1 VTTGKV
7 WLVGAGPGDP
17 GLITV
22 RGLEVLRQAE
32 VVLYDALAHPALLEA
47 ASQAERHD
55 VGKRFGDPRSK
66 QDDINERMI
75 ALARAGKRVVR
86 LKGGDPLLFARGAE
100 EALALANAGIP
111 FEIVPGISS
120 PVAAAAFAGIS
131 LTHRDLSSSTT
142 FITGSDRAGKE
153 WSPES
158 WKRLATATDTV
169 CVLMGMRR
177 IEAIAQALV
186 DGGKSPETPAAVIQ
200 WGARP
205 AQRVVVARLAD
216 IAEKAREA
224 GLSNPAVIVV
234 GEVVRLR
241 ESLRW
246 YDTRPLF
253 GRRVL
258 VPRPAGQAERTAQ
271 ALRER
276 GAEPRVVPVIE
287 IAPPPDPAPLQD
299 AAGRLGAYD
308 WVLFTSA
315 NGVEALFQA
324 LRRAGRDAR
333 AFGSAKIA
341 VIGPR
346 TADALERFG
355 VRADRVAEEHVG
367 EGLARDVLSLGTP
380 RRVLIVRALVA
391 RDALPTLLR
400 EAGALVDVVPAYET
414 RPAPAGPKSLVELVE
429 TCAVDT
435 VLFTSSSTV
444 SATVERLG
452 ASARELL
459 GRLTVASIG
468 PITTRTAEELGIRVD
483 VTATTFT
490 VEGLLDAL
498 EAHVAGTGGR
508 VGPAAVSE

>member
-1 VTTGKV
+1 VENGKV

-22 RGLEVLRQAE
+22 RGLEVLRRAE
-32 VVLYDALAHPALLEA
+32 VVLYDTLAHPALLDA
-47 ASQAERHD
+47 ASQAEHRD
-55 VGKRFGDPRSK
+55 VGKRYGEPGAS
-66 QDDINERMI
+66 QSEINRELI
-75 ALARAGKRVVR
+75 ELARAGKRVVR

-100 EALALANAGIP
+100 EALALVEAKIP

-120 PVAAAAFAGIS
+120 PVAAAAYAGIS

-158 WKRLATATDTV
+158 WKRLATATDTI

-177 IEAIAQALV
+177 IEAIAQALI
-186 DGGKSPETPAAVIQ
+186 DGGRSPETPAAVIQ

-205 AQRVVVARLAD
+205 SQRVVVGRLAD
-216 IAEKAREA
+216 IADTARDA

-287 IAPPPDPAPLQD
+287 IVPPADPAPLES
-299 AAGRLGAYD
+299 AVGRLADYE

-315 NGVEALFQA
+315 NGVEQLFLA

-333 AFGSAKIA
+333 AFGAAKIG

-355 VRADRVAEEHVG
+355 IRADRVAEEHVG
-367 EGLARDVLSLGTP
+367 EGLARDILALGTP
-380 RRVLIVRALVA
+380 RRVLIARALVA
-391 RDALPTLLR
+391 RDVLPALLR
-400 EAGALVDVVPAYET
+400 EAGAEVDVVAAYET

-429 TCAVDT
+429 TRAVDT

-444 SATVERLG
+444 KTTVERLG
-452 ASARELL
+452 ASAVELL

-468 PITTRTAEELGIRVD
+468 PITTRTAEELGLRVD

-490 VEGLLDAL
+490 VDGLLDAL
-498 EAHVAGTGGR
+498 EKYFESR
-508 VGPAAVSE
+508 PARSD

>member
-1 VTTGKV
+1 MVTLGKV

-22 RGLEVLRQAE
+22 RGLEVLGKAD
-32 VVLYDALAHPALLEA
+32 VVLYDALAHPALLDA
-47 ASQAERHD
+47 AGHAERHD

-66 QDDINERMI
+66 QDEINERMI

-142 FITGSDRAGKE
+142 FITGSDREGKE

-169 CVLMGMRR
+169 CILMGMRR
-177 IEAIAQALV
+177 IEEIAQALI
-186 DGGKSPETPAAVIQ
+186 DGGRSPETPTAVIQ

-205 AQRVVVARLAD
+205 EQRVVVARLVD

-234 GEVVRLR
+234 GEVVTLR

-287 IAPPPDPAPLQD
+287 IAPPPDPAPLEN
-299 AAGRLGAYD
+299 AAATLGSYD

-315 NGVEALFQA
+315 NGVESLFSA

-346 TADALERFG
+346 TADALERHG

-400 EAGALVDVVPAYET
+400 EAGVAVDVVPAYET

-429 TCAVDT
+429 TRAVDT

-444 SATVERLG
+444 TATVERLG
-452 ASARELL
+452 PSARELL
-459 GRLTVASIG
+459 GKLTVASIG

-490 VEGLLDAL
+490 VDGVLDAL
-498 EAHVAGTGGR
+498 EGHFQPRGL
-508 VGPAAVSE
+508 PASSG

>member
-1 VTTGKV
+1 VTLGKV

-22 RGLEVLRQAE
+22 RGLEVLRAAD
-32 VVLYDALAHPALLEA
+32 VVLFDRLAHPALLDVA
-47 ASQAERHD
+47 NRAEHHD

-66 QDDINERMI
+66 QEDINAQMI
-75 ALARAGKRVVR
+75 AFARAGKRVVR

-100 EALALANAGIP
+100 EAIALADAGIP

-142 FITGSDRAGKE
+142 FITGSDRAGKD

-158 WKRLATATDTV
+158 WKRLATATDTI
-169 CVLMGMRR
+169 CVLMGMKR
-177 IEAIAQALV
+177 IEEITQALI
-186 DGGKSPETPAAVIQ
+186 DGGRSADTPAAVIQ

-205 AQRVVVARLAD
+205 EQRVVVARLAD
-216 IAEKAREA
+216 VAQKAREEE
-224 GLSNPAVIVV
+224 LTNPAVIVV
-234 GEVVRLR
+234 GEVVGLR
-241 ESLRW
+241 EKLRW
-246 YDTRPLF
+246 YDTQPLF

-258 VPRPAGQAERTAQ
+258 VPRPAGQAERTAR

-287 IAPPPDPAPLQD
+287 IAPPPDPAPLES
-299 AAGRLGAYD
+299 ACTRLGEYD

-315 NGVEALFQA
+315 NGVERLFAALE
-324 LRRAGRDAR
+324 RAGRDAR
-333 AFGSAKIA
+333 AFGSSKVG

-346 TADALERFG
+346 TADALARFG
-355 VRADRVAEEHVG
+355 IRADRVAEEHVG
-367 EGLARDVLSLGTP
+367 EGLARDVLAFGTP

-400 EAGALVDVVPAYET
+400 EAGAGVDVVAAYET
-414 RPAPAGPKSLVELVE
+414 RPSDPESLVELVQTGE
-429 TCAVDT
+429 VDT

-444 SATVERLG
+444 TATVERLG
-452 ASARELL
+452 PRAAALL
-459 GRLTVASIG
+459 GKLTVASIG
-468 PITTRTAEELGIRVD
+468 PITTRTAEERGVRVD

-490 VEGLLDAL
+490 VDGLLDAL
-498 EAHVAGTGGR
+498 ERHFQGLGASGSAR
-508 VGPAAVSE
+508 

>member
-1 VTTGKV
+1 MTNGKV

-22 RGLEVLRQAE
+22 RGLEALRRAE
-32 VVLYDALAHPALLEA
+32 VVLYDTLAHPALLDA
-47 ASQAERHD
+47 ASQAELRH
-55 VGKRFGDPRSK
+55 VGKRYGEPSAS
-66 QDDINERMI
+66 QSEINRE
-75 ALARAGKRVVR
+75 LVELGRAGKRVVR

-100 EALALANAGIP
+100 EALALAEANIP

-120 PVAAAAFAGIS
+120 PVAAAAYAGIS
-131 LTHRDLSSSTT
+131 LTHRELSSSTT

-177 IEAIAQALV
+177 IEAITQALM
-186 DGGKSPETPAAVIQ
+186 DGGRSPETPAAVIQ

-205 AQRVVVARLAD
+205 EQRVVVARLAD
-216 IAEKAREA
+216 IARSARQA

-234 GEVVRLR
+234 GEVVALR
-241 ESLRW
+241 NSLRW

-276 GAEPRVVPVIE
+276 GAEPHVVPVIE
-287 IAPPPDPAPLQD
+287 IVPPADPEPLAS
-299 AAGRLGAYD
+299 AATRLGEYD

-315 NGVEALFQA
+315 NGVERLFGA
-324 LRRAGRDAR
+324 LRASGRDAR
-333 AFGSAKIA
+333 AFGNAKIG

-346 TADALERFG
+346 TAEALERFG

-367 EGLARDVLSLGTP
+367 EGLAREILAVGTP
-380 RRVLIVRALVA
+380 RRVLILRALVA
-391 RDALPTLLR
+391 RDALPTALR
-400 EAGALVDVVPAYET
+400 DAGALVDVVAAYET
-414 RPAPAGPKSLVELVE
+414 RPAPPGPKSLVELVE
-429 TCAVDT
+429 TGAVDT

-444 SATVERLG
+444 TTTVERMG
-452 ASARELL
+452 PTARELL
-459 GRLTVASIG
+459 ARLTVASIG
-468 PITTRTAEELGIRVD
+468 PITTSTAEALGVRVD
-483 VTATTFT
+483 VTAATFT
-490 VEGLLDAL
+490 VDGLLDAL
-498 EAHVAGTGGR
+498 EQHLESRSALPGD
-508 VGPAAVSE
+508 

>member
-1 VTTGKV
+1 VTVGKV

-22 RGLEVLRQAE
+22 RGLEVLRRAE
-32 VVLYDALAHPALLEA
+32 VVLYDTLAHPALLEA
-47 ASQAERHD
+47 APQAEQRD
-55 VGKRFGDPRSK
+55 VGKRYGAPGTS
-66 QDDINERMI
+66 QAEINRDLI
-75 ALARAGKRVVR
+75 ALARAGRRVVR
-86 LKGGDPLLFARGAE
+86 LKGGDPLLFARGSE
-100 EALALANAGIP
+100 EALALAEANVP

-120 PVAAAAFAGIS
+120 PVAAAAYAGIS

-177 IEAIAQALV
+177 IEAIAQALI
-186 DGGKSPETPAAVIQ
+186 DGGRSPETPSAVIQ

-205 AQRVVVARLAD
+205 GQRVVVARLAD
-216 IAEKAREA
+216 IAEKSRDA

-287 IAPPPDPAPLQD
+287 IAPPTDPAPLES
-299 AAGRLGAYD
+299 AAAQLGSYD

-315 NGVEALFQA
+315 NGVERLFSA

-333 AFGSAKIA
+333 AFGTAKIG

-346 TADALERFG
+346 TAEALERFG

-367 EGLARDVLSLGTP
+367 EGLARDVLGQGTP
-380 RRVLIVRALVA
+380 RRVLVVRALVA
-391 RDALPTLLR
+391 RDALPNLLR
-400 EAGALVDVVPAYET
+400 EAGAEVSVVAAYET
-414 RPAPAGPKSLVELVE
+414 RPAAPGPKSLVELVE
-429 TCAVDT
+429 TRAVDT

-444 SATVERLG
+444 TTTVERLG
-452 ASARELL
+452 PHARELL
-459 GRLTVASIG
+459 GALTVASIG

-490 VEGLLDAL
+490 VDGLLDAL
-498 EAHVAGTGGR
+498 ERYFEAKPEPPTA
-508 VGPAAVSE
+508 E

>member
-1 VTTGKV
+1 MTLGKV

-22 RGLEVLRQAE
+22 RGLEVLRRAE
-32 VVLYDALAHPALLEA
+32 VVLYDTLSHPALLDA
-47 ASQAERHD
+47 ASQAELHH
-55 VGKRFGDPRSK
+55 VGKRFGEASAS
-66 QDDINERMI
+66 QSDINRQLIE
-75 ALARAGKRVVR
+75 LARTGRRVVR
-86 LKGGDPLLFARGAE
+86 LKGGDPLLFARGSE
-100 EALALANAGIP
+100 EALALVEAGIP

-120 PVAAAAFAGIS
+120 PVAAAAYAGIS
-131 LTHRDLSSSTT
+131 LTHRELSSSTT

-177 IEAIAQALV
+177 IEAIAQALM
-186 DGGKSPETPAAVIQ
+186 DGGRSAETPAAVIQ

-205 AQRVVVARLAD
+205 EQRVVVARLGD
-216 IAEKAREA
+216 IAHTARDA
-224 GLSNPAVIVV
+224 GLSNPAVIIV
-234 GEVVRLR
+234 GEVVTLR

-276 GAEPRVVPVIE
+276 GAEPCVVPVIE
-287 IAPPPDPAPLQD
+287 IVPPADPAPLE
-299 AAGRLGAYD
+299 AAVQRLSSYD

-315 NGVEALFQA
+315 NGVERVFAA

-333 AFGSAKIA
+333 AFGTAKIA

-346 TADALERFG
+346 TADALERCG

-367 EGLARDVLSLGTP
+367 EGLARDLLSLGTP
-380 RRVLIVRALVA
+380 RRVLIARALVA

-400 EAGALVDVVPAYET
+400 DAGAEVDVVAAYET
-414 RPAPAGPKSLVELVE
+414 RPAPPGPRSLVELVE
-429 TCAVDT
+429 TRAVDT

-444 SATVERLG
+444 STTVERLG
-452 ASARELL
+452 PSARELL
-459 GRLTVASIG
+459 GGLTVASIG
-468 PITTRTAEELGIRVD
+468 PITTRTAEDLGVRVD
-483 VTATTFT
+483 VTAATFT
-490 VEGLLDAL
+490 VDGLLDAL
-498 EAHVAGTGGR
+498 EAYF
-508 VGPAAVSE
+508 AARGAHKTAD

>member
-1 VTTGKV
+1 
-7 WLVGAGPGDP
+7 
-17 GLITV
+17 
-22 RGLEVLRQAE
+22 
-32 VVLYDALAHPALLEA
+32 
-47 ASQAERHD
+47 
-55 VGKRFGDPRSK
+55 
-66 QDDINERMI
+66 M
-75 ALARAGKRVVR
+75 R

-100 EALALANAGIP
+100 EALALVEAKIP

-120 PVAAAAFAGIS
+120 PVAATAYAGIS
-131 LTHRDLSSSTT
+131 LTHRELSSSMT

-158 WKRLATATDTV
+158 WKRLATATDTI

-186 DGGKSPETPAAVIQ
+186 DGGRSPETPAAVIQ

-205 AQRVVVARLAD
+205 GQRVVVGRLAD
-216 IAEKAREA
+216 IADTARDA
-224 GLSNPAVIVV
+224 GLSNPAIIVV

-258 VPRPAGQAERTAQ
+258 VPRPVGQAERTAQ

-287 IAPPPDPAPLQD
+287 IVPPADPAPLES
-299 AAGRLGAYD
+299 AAARLADYD

-315 NGVEALFQA
+315 NGVEQLFLA

-333 AFGSAKIA
+333 AFGTAKIG

-346 TADALERFG
+346 TAEALERFG
-355 VRADRVAEEHVG
+355 VRADRIADEHVG
-367 EGLARDVLSLGTP
+367 EGLARDILALGTP
-380 RRVLIVRALVA
+380 RRVLIARALVA
-391 RDALPTLLR
+391 RDALPALLR
-400 EAGALVDVVPAYET
+400 EAGAEVDVVAAYET

-429 TCAVDT
+429 TRAVDT

-444 SATVERLG
+444 KTTVERLG
-452 ASARELL
+452 ASAIELL

-468 PITTRTAEELGIRVD
+468 PITTRTAEELGVRVD

-490 VEGLLDAL
+490 VDGLLDAL
-498 EAHVAGTGGR
+498 EKYFESR
-508 VGPAAVSE
+508 PARSD

>member
-1 VTTGKV
+1 MTTGKV

-22 RGLEVLRQAE
+22 RGLEVLGRAE
-32 VVLYDALAHPALLEA
+32 VVLYDALAHPALLDA

-66 QDDINERMI
+66 QVDINEKMI
-75 ALARAGKRVVR
+75 AFARAGKRVVR

-100 EALALANAGIP
+100 EALALADAGIP

-169 CVLMGMRR
+169 CILMGMRR
-177 IEAIAQALV
+177 IEEIAHALI
-186 DGGKSPETPAAVIQ
+186 DGGRSPETPTAVIQ

-205 AQRVVVARLAD
+205 EQRVVVASLAE
-216 IAEKAREA
+216 IAEKVREA

-258 VPRPAGQAERTAQ
+258 VPRPIGQAERTAQ

-287 IAPPPDPAPLQD
+287 IAPPPDPAPLE
-299 AAGRLGAYD
+299 AAATRLGSYD

-315 NGVEALFQA
+315 NGVESLFST
-324 LRRAGRDAR
+324 LRRGGRDAR

-346 TADALERFG
+346 TAEALERYG

-367 EGLARDVLSLGTP
+367 EGLARDVLSGGTP
-380 RRVLIVRALVA
+380 GNVLIVRALVA

-400 EAGALVDVVPAYET
+400 EAGVRVDVVPAYET
-414 RPAPAGPKSLVELVE
+414 RPAPPGPKSLVELVE
-429 TCAVDT
+429 TRAVDT

-444 SATVERLG
+444 TATAERLG
-452 ASARELL
+452 SSAKELL

-468 PITTRTAEELGIRVD
+468 PITTQTAEKLGIRVD

-490 VEGLLDAL
+490 VDGLLDEL
-498 EAHVAGTGGR
+498 EAHFSRADGR
-508 VGPAAVSE
+508 VGRSAISG

>member
-1 VTTGKV
+1 VTIGKV

-22 RGLEVLRQAE
+22 RGLEVLRRAE
-32 VVLYDALAHPALLEA
+32 VVLYDTLAHPALLEA
-47 ASQAERHD
+47 APQAELRD
-55 VGKRFGDPRSK
+55 VGKRYGSPSAS
-66 QDDINERMI
+66 QAEINRDLI
-75 ALARAGKRVVR
+75 ALARSGRRVVR

-100 EALALANAGIP
+100 EALALAEANVP

-120 PVAAAAFAGIS
+120 PVAAAAYAGIS

-142 FITGSDRAGKE
+142 FITGSDREGKE

-169 CVLMGMRR
+169 CILMGMRR
-177 IEAIAQALV
+177 LEAIAKALV
-186 DGGKSPETPAAVIQ
+186 DGGRSPETPAAVIQ

-205 AQRVVVARLAD
+205 EQRVVVARLAD
-216 IAEKAREA
+216 IAERARDA

-287 IAPPPDPAPLQD
+287 IAPAPDPAPLE
-299 AAGRLGAYD
+299 AACARLSSYD

-315 NGVEALFQA
+315 NGVERLFSA

-333 AFGSAKIA
+333 AFGTAKIG

-346 TADALERFG
+346 TAEALERFG

-367 EGLARDVLSLGTP
+367 EGLARAITLVGGAPAPPTAPL
-380 RRVLIVRALVA
+380 RVLILRALVA
-391 RDALPTLLR
+391 RDALPNLLR
-400 EAGALVDVVPAYET
+400 EAGAEVDVVAAYET
-414 RPAPAGPKSLVELVE
+414 RPAAPGPKSLVELVE
-429 TCAVDT
+429 TRAVDT

-444 SATVERLG
+444 TATVERLG
-452 ASARELL
+452 PHARELL
-459 GRLTVASIG
+459 GALIVASIG
-468 PITTRTAEELGIRVD
+468 PITTRTAEELGVRVD
-483 VTATTFT
+483 VTATTYT
-490 VEGLLDAL
+490 VDGLLDAL
-498 EAHVAGTGGR
+498 ERYFDGSRTT
-508 VGPAAVSE
+508 